1 MVSLMIILG
10 GVTPVQ
16 TNRGGVLEGIV
27 VVVVVATT
35 VVFDGDTIN
44 LAVAVAV

>member
-16 TNRGGVLEGIV
+16 TNGGGVLEGI

-35 VVFDGDTIN
+35 VVFDGDNIN